1 MLNLSVCWACSFWLR
16 ARIIQSGGISAHWE
30 ENRRT
35 QVPPVRT
42 HVVVQI
48 PPNSAIL
55 QTKFKHIYCD
65 INKINLPLILMFS
78 LWRLDEKKL
87 GYMWFNVGDRMKEN
101 NDDNKEKRGEPDL

>member
-1 MLNLSVCWACSFWLR
+1 MIYLVRHILVIEKLFSLSLHAELQCGACSLWLR
-16 ARIIQSGGISAHWE
+16 ARIIQSWGISAHWE

-48 PPNSAIL
+48 PPDSAIL

-65 INKINLPLILMFS
+65 IK
-78 LWRLDEKKL
+78 
-87 GYMWFNVGDRMKEN
+87 
-101 NDDNKEKRGEPDL
+101 